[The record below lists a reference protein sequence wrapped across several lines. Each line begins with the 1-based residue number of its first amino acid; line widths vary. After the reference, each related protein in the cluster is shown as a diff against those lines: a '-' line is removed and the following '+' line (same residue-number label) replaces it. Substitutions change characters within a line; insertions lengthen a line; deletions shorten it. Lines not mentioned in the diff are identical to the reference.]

1 MIDWG
6 HVAERAVIHFFSSGG
21 VYVIALWGFWLLER
35 RARWWP
41 QLRGWWELIL
51 PAAFS
56 FLFISLREVFDVGA
70 GGAVIKSICDWLSWL
85 AGLGASAWALY
96 RLTPR
101 LWSVLLEIEEDR
113 RNG

>member
-1 MIDWG
+1 MGIVDAALG
-6 HVAERAVIHFFSSGG
+6 AASGG
-21 VYVIALWGFWLLER
+21 VLG
-35 RARWWP
+35 
-41 QLRGWWELIL
+41 LI
-51 PAAFS
+51 
-56 FLFISLREVFDVGA
+56 